1 MAENIIANGQALSN
15 LLTNENGT
23 CSVTRDGNHQGD
35 EEMSTGSRQFTQI
48 SLFSVLL
55 GGHYDGIV
63 SVGEVKRLGNLAI
76 ATMDRLDGEV
86 QMIDGVVYQACA
98 DGKIYLPGD
107 NETIPFG
114 TIADFCAED
123 TVRLAG
129 IPSYEQFEAQMNEC
143 CPQNGFPLAIRLS
156 GRFNGMKVR
165 TVKRQEKDGI
175 GLADAAKDEA
185 VFDFTDIRG
194 DLVGFRLPEYIR
206 GINAPGWHLH
216 FMDEDRKHGGH
227 VVNFSLLEGN
237 LSFCHAGDYHVRLP
251 DSPEIFAGL
260 DLNRDWSRELKVAEA
275 ER

>member
-1 MAENIIANGQALSN
+1 MK
-15 LLTNENGT
+15 TGT
-23 CSVTRDGNHQGD
+23 
-35 EEMSTGSRQFTQI
+35 QFTQV

-86 QMIDGVVYQACA
+86 QMIDGVVYQARS
-98 DGKIYLPGD
+98 DGQVYLPGD
-107 NETIPFG
+107 DETIPFG
-114 TIADFCAED
+114 TIADFRSED

-129 IPSYEQFEAQMNEC
+129 IPSYEQFEVQMNDL
-143 CPQNGFPLAIRLS
+143 CPRKDFPLAIRLS
-156 GRFNGMKVR
+156 GRFNCMKVR

-175 GLADAAKDEA
+175 GLAEAAKEEA
-185 VFDFTDIRG
+185 VFEFRDVRG
-194 DLVGFRLPEYIR
+194 DLVGFRLPEYIS

-227 VVNFSLLEGN
+227 VLNFSLLEGD
-237 LSFCHAGDYHVRLP
+237 LSLCHAGDYHIRLP
-251 DSPEIFAGL
+251 DSPDIFAGI
-260 DLNRDWSRELKVAEA
+260 DLNRDWSRELKKAEA

>member
-1 MAENIIANGQALSN
+1 MNGKN
-15 LLTNENGT
+15 
-23 CSVTRDGNHQGD
+23 
-35 EEMSTGSRQFTQI
+35 RQFTQI

-63 SVGEVKRLGNLAI
+63 SVGEFKRLGNLAI

-107 NETIPFG
+107 DETIPFG
-114 TIADFCAED
+114 TIADFRAED
-123 TVRLAG
+123 TVRLDG
-129 IPSYEQFEAQMNEC
+129 IPSYEQFETRMNDC
-143 CPQNGFPLAIRLS
+143 CPRNDFPLAIRLS
-156 GRFNGMKVR
+156 GRFGRMKVR
-165 TVKRQEKDGI
+165 AVKRQEQDGV
-175 GLADAAKDEA
+175 GLAEAAKDEA
-185 VFDFTDIRG
+185 VFEFMDVRG

-251 DSPEIFAGL
+251 DSPDIFAGL
-260 DLNRDWSRELKVAEA
+260 DLNRDWSRELKKAEA